1 MEHIRPTGRRRCGA
15 PVAACVAMVMSLIA
29 GACTSSDAPIGA
41 GDHPS
46 SVAQTTGTATDASV
60 PRTPPAPGS
69 SDHVD
74 VSVTVDA
81 QAALTGAGVAIVDA
95 PQPVVTDAILTL
107 TESQAQFMA
116 EEATSGSG
124 LLGADLDAAG
134 GGATSGLPVSA
145 VLAGYV
151 RGVDTAGAEY
161 SRTLLDGQDLTQP
174 EQVVFPTIVLTLFA
188 ADAAGAFATDDV
200 ASETTSDLQAASIAG
215 WGAGGFG
222 QSRHLRVGLCSDV
235 TKTIFDA
242 VDKIFAKIHI
252 PPGKVGDTGSSFLNG
267 LLQGL
272 TNVVVSGLN
281 LVIDAAKAIIVDG
294 VKFVL
299 GQVLSVVAEVAAAAA
314 LIANFVSAV
323 RPWRLNVAAKDP
335 ATRKGVDSEKVYDQV
350 TAKAIII
357 GPTDD
362 WPAWFVDCAAVAGVT
377 LPSLLPVD
385 APVTW
390 RVYSYVPSAGLMT
403 ESTDEIPKD
412 TKLRKDGAE
421 VLAKLGLVTG
431 TESKEQASKGDEQHG
446 AVLVTATAR
455 RNQIEELRKTLV
467 TAATNL
473 ANQVLQS
480 VPTIIRDF
488 LIGLV
493 SQAAEGGSEQV
504 ASLLDT
510 SGSALID
517 VTYHGPPQPEVAPAG
532 ADGWSFAFY
541 QGGVAPSI
549 AGYTCGGLVSTW
561 HVVFGPGSEME
572 RTYDLAFSPS
582 AMTAHHDLI
591 YDVPPAGT
599 SSAVHVEWRLDYHLD
614 TAAVPPMIRITGTQ
628 HETPDGQGEYV
639 FDTNFG
645 TGDGITLVNM
655 SLPKLLE
662 GSGLSH
668 PFLDQAKAD
677 CG

>member
-1 MEHIRPTGRRRCGA
+1 MKLIRSNGHRRRGA
-15 PVAACVAMVMSLIA
+15 PVAACVALVLSLIA
-29 GACTSSDAPIGA
+29 GACASDDARVGS
-41 GDHPS
+41 GDHPNPS
-46 SVAQTTGTATDASV
+46 AETTSGGAPDASR
-60 PRTPPAPGS
+60 PATAPAPAPSNGDGDPLAAAAAAALTS
-69 SDHVD
+69 AGVA
-74 VSVTVDA
+74 VVDA
-81 QAALTGAGVAIVDA
+81 QE
-95 PQPVVTDAILTL
+95 PVVTDAVLTL
-107 TESQAQFMA
+107 TEEQAQFMDA
-116 EEATSGSG
+116 EAASGSG
-124 LLGADLDAAG
+124 LVGADLDAAG

-151 RGVDTAGAEY
+151 RGVDTPGAEY
-161 SRTLLDGQDLTQP
+161 SRTLLGAQDLTQP
-174 EQVVFPTIVLTLFA
+174 ERVVFPTIVLALFA
-188 ADAAGAFATDDV
+188 ADAASAFAADEATGETAV
-200 ASETTSDLQAASIAG
+200 SEPPSSAG

-222 QSRHLRVGLCSDV
+222 ASRHLRTGICSDV

-252 PPGKVGDTGSSFLNG
+252 PPGRVGNTGSSFLNG

-272 TNVVVSGLN
+272 TDVVVGGLN
-281 LVIDAAKAIIVDG
+281 LVIDAAKVLVVDG
-294 VKFVL
+294 IKFVL

-314 LIANFVSAV
+314 LIANIVSAV
-323 RPWRLNVAAKDP
+323 RPWKLNVAAKDP
-335 ATRKGVDSEKVYDQV
+335 NTRMGVDSEKIYDQV

-412 TKLRKDGAE
+412 TKLRKDGGD
-421 VLAKLGLVTG
+421 VVAKLGLMTG
-431 TESKEQASKGDEQHG
+431 TETKDQASKGAEQHG

-455 RNQIEELRKTLV
+455 RNQIEELRKSLV
-467 TAATNL
+467 AAAKNL
-473 ANQVLQS
+473 ANQVLQN
-480 VPTIIRDF
+480 VPAIIRDF
-488 LIGLV
+488 LLGLV
-493 SQAAEGGSEQV
+493 SQAAEGSSEQV
-504 ASLLDT
+504 ASLLDA

-517 VTYHGPPQPEVAPAG
+517 VTYHGPPKPDVGPG
-532 ADGWSFAFY
+532 SADGWSFAFY
-541 QGGVAPSI
+541 EGGVAPTI
-549 AGYTCGGLVSTW
+549 AGYTCDGLASTW

-572 RTYDLAFSPS
+572 RTYDLAFSAS

-591 YDVPPAGT
+591 YDIPPAGT

-614 TAAVPPMIRITGTQ
+614 TSVAPPMIRITGTQ
-628 HETPDGQGEYV
+628 HETAAGQSELV
-639 FDTNFG
+639 FDSNFG
-645 TGDGITLVNM
+645 TGDGITLENM

-668 PFLDQAKAD
+668 PFLDRAKAD